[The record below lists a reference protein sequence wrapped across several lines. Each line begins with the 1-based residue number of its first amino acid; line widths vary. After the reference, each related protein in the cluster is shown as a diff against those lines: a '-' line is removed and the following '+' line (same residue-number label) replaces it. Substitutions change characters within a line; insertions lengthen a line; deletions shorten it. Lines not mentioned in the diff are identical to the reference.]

1 MDDLKKSYS
10 MSTPLFSFP
19 VLPLLLFLLSISSC
33 TTSQESG
40 DTPPNI
46 VVILAD
52 DLGYAD
58 LGCYGATHIQTP
70 HLDRMAAEGVRLTQ
84 FYNAGRCCPT
94 RASLLTGLHPSQCGM
109 GDMADNHFDYPGYE
123 GYLTDRCVTIAEV
136 LREAGYATYISG
148 KWHVGTDTAYWP
160 HRRGFERSFG
170 LVNGASSYF
179 DIRPYR
185 DTSWFTDVTVR
196 MYEDGRDYFP
206 PREGFYMTDAFT
218 DRAVRYIREHDPER
232 PFFLYLPYTAPHWPL
247 HAPQEEIAKYEDA
260 FLDGWEALRRERF
273 ARQQELGVLP
283 GQAGLTPIHENVA
296 PWDSLDEA
304 QRAEYA
310 RKMAVFAA
318 MIDRMDQGIGRV
330 MDQLEASGLIDRTVV
345 IFLSD
350 NGGDRSERVGLTS
363 LRDKSGPVGSPR
375 SFTTYGTGW
384 ANASNTPYRW
394 FKSSMYYGGT
404 ASPLIVRWPAELPA
418 NSVGHA
424 PAHVTD
430 LMATCLDLA
439 GAAYPDTFRGRPIL
453 PTAGISLL
461 PLLRG
466 ESFPAARPLFWEHI
480 GSRAMRQG
488 SWKIVAQRNDTTWA
502 MYNVAEDPVEL
513 HDLAGIYPERLQS
526 MVADYE
532 AWAQRMGVT
541 DRKTLQAYRNP
552 KPKLPVEE
560 VLRLYE
566 RQE

>member
-1 MDDLKKSYS
+1 ML
-10 MSTPLFSFP
+10 
-19 VLPLLLFLLSISSC
+19 LPFFRTYGLLLAMLIFGVMACGPGASR
-33 TTSQESG
+33 EDRG
-40 DTPPNI
+40 DLPPNI
-46 VVILAD
+46 VLILAD

-58 LGCYGATHIQTP
+58 LGCYGATRIQTP
-70 HLDRMAAEGVRLTQ
+70 HLDRLAEAGVRLTQ
-84 FYNAGRCCPT
+84 FYNAGRCCPS
-94 RASLLTGLHPSQCGM
+94 RASLLTGLHPTQCGM

-123 GYLTDRCVTIAEV
+123 GYLTDRCVTLAEA

-148 KWHVGTDTAYWP
+148 KWHVGTDTAHWP
-160 HRRGFERSFG
+160 HRRGFNRSFG

-185 DTSWFTDVTVR
+185 DTSWFTDVSVR

-218 DRAVRYIREHDPER
+218 ERAVRFIREHDPDR

-247 HAPQEEIAKYEDA
+247 HAPEAEIAKYEGA
-260 FLDGWEALRRERF
+260 FADGWEALRRERF
-273 ARQQELGVLP
+273 ARQQALGVLP
-283 GQAGLTPIHENVA
+283 DNVA
-296 PWDSLDEA
+296 LSPLHETVSSWDALDEN
-304 QRAEYA
+304 QRADYT
-310 RKMAVFAA
+310 RKMAVFAG
-318 MIDRMDQGIGRV
+318 MVDRMDQGIGRL
-330 MDQLEASGLIDRTVV
+330 MEQLEASGLAGRTVV

-350 NGGDRSERVGLTS
+350 NGGDRSEQVGLTS

-375 SFTTYGTGW
+375 SFTAYGTGW

-394 FKSSMYYGGT
+394 FKSTMYHGGI
-404 ASPLIVRWPAELPA
+404 ASPFIVHWPEALPA
-418 NSVGHA
+418 GVIRHT

-439 GAAYPDTFRGRPIL
+439 GAAYPDTFRGRSIL
-453 PTAGISLL
+453 PTDGLSLL

-466 ESFPAARPLFWEHI
+466 EAFPADRPLYWEHI
-480 GSRAMRQG
+480 GSRAMRRG
-488 SWKIVAQRNDTTWA
+488 DWKIVAQRNDTTWTL
-502 MYNVAEDPVEL
+502 YNVAEDPTEL
-513 HDLAGIYPERLQS
+513 RDVAEDHPERLRS

-532 AWAQRMGVT
+532 AWAGRVGVI

-552 KPKLPVEE
+552 KPKLPAEE

-566 RQE
+566 RYE